1 MSRRKHCS
9 DEGSLTRSVCDR
21 HHSADHQTL
30 LDPVHRPDPN
40 HSQAGNTGG
49 NRGDTAMLAWQILA
63 ASVPAIICVVC
74 AAFLAYQ
81 QRPAWTWFVGLS
93 IGAQFV
99 GVLLVLQLRGYH

>member
-1 MSRRKHCS
+1 
-9 DEGSLTRSVCDR
+9 
-21 HHSADHQTL
+21 
-30 LDPVHRPDPN
+30 
-40 HSQAGNTGG
+40 
-49 NRGDTAMLAWQILA
+49 MLAWQILA

-81 QRPAWTWFVGLS
+81 QRPAWTWFIGLS